1 MNNQVTDLEPAV
13 KAEPKTTS
21 QTLLMNCPK
30 TFGSSDLSEIVKAM
44 THAFSTYSFSGAM
57 ISDGKLSLTITR
69 IDDKK
74 FTRSSIFQIR
84 RAWTLC
90 VRGWRIRDLRGQK

>member
-1 MNNQVTDLEPAV
+1 MTNQITDLEPAA
-13 KAEPKTTS
+13 KAEPKTNS

-44 THAFSTYSFSGAM
+44 TQSFSTYSFSGAM

-69 IDDKK
+69 IDAKQ

-84 RAWTLC
+84 RAWNLC
-90 VRGWRIRDLRGQK
+90 VRGWRIRDLRGQ